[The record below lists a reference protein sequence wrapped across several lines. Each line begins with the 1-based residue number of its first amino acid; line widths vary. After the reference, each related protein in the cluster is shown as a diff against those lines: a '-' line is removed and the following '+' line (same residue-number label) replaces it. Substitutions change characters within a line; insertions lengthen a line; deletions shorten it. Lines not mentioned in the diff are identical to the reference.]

1 MTGPPITVS
10 VEFDRPQDEVFAHVD
25 DPSRFAEWQAG
36 VVGGHMEKGAA
47 VSVGSNCM
55 TPCRIGG
62 AERGRR
68 PSARTSRRSPRP
80 YRASDTMSRRKGTSW
95 WRVGNGAQ
103 RLLPCDHV
111 APARQFRVAPADPVT
126 SARRLIPHQQSHPP
140 KVSPAVTGVSVLR
153 ALSADRPSNIGPCG
167 QMAHC
172 SLFGRDVR
180 SAPVPWPSHPSSS
193 SSSPPTRPTAA

>member
-68 PSARTSRRSPRP
+68 PSARTPRRSTPPLPSFGHDVETQTHLPVAGRE
-80 YRASDTMSRRKGTSW
+80 R
-95 WRVGNGAQ
+95 GA
-103 RLLPCDHV
+103 
-111 APARQFRVAPADPVT
+111 AT
-126 SARRLIPHQQSHPP
+126 PP
-140 KVSPAVTGVSVLR
+140 L
-153 ALSADRPSNIGPCG
+153 
-167 QMAHC
+167 
-172 SLFGRDVR
+172 
-180 SAPVPWPSHPSSS
+180 
-193 SSSPPTRPTAA
+193 